1 MGLFGKTTVD
11 PKEQVDAWTKTLRQ
25 SARDMDRQIR
35 NIQREEERA
44 KRSLKDA
51 AKKGDKDVCRILAKE
66 IVRSRNT
73 TNKIHLSKVQINSL
87 VLQMRHQL
95 STLKVSGSLAKST
108 EVMQAMQSLVKM
120 PEFNRIMQ
128 DMAREMTKN
137 SKNGAAVWRELN
149 RMLNR
154 SKPNVVVD
162 FEPNELN
169 KHFAQMGEHG
179 SPHPPAAVPAASESP
194 LFAFEQAGIIEEMME
209 DAMDVLDEDDI
220 ETAAD
225 AEVEKVLWELTEGKL
240 GEAPRAV
247 DDSLPAASVAAGSRV
262 PASGSRAPP
271 LKSDHVRAVDN
282 DEEEDVESMRRRL
295 EDLKS

>member
-128 DMAREMTKN
+128 DMAREMTK
-137 SKNGAAVWRELN
+137 
-149 RMLNR
+149 
-154 SKPNVVVD
+154 
-162 FEPNELN
+162 
-169 KHFAQMGEHG
+169 
-179 SPHPPAAVPAASESP
+179 
-194 LFAFEQAGIIEEMME
+194 AGIIEEMME

>member
-194 LFAFEQAGIIEEMME
+194 LFAFEQNATG
-209 DAMDVLDEDDI
+209 AN
-220 ETAAD
+220 
-225 AEVEKVLWELTEGKL
+225 W
-240 GEAPRAV
+240 
-247 DDSLPAASVAAGSRV
+247 
-262 PASGSRAPP
+262 
-271 LKSDHVRAVDN
+271 
-282 DEEEDVESMRRRL
+282 
-295 EDLKS
+295 